1 MNYHIHNFLNH
12 TIGNSNVSE
21 ITVILKSDSGNY
33 SNFINNF
40 SFLIN
45 EANDKKIELNKEEN
59 CFTIKILNKESTSIK
74 NYMQYITR
82 VLDINGYEYSINLE
96 NINSENL
103 KLTITEYLDRKSI
116 NSFYNN
122 FRMFKLSKNDNYE
135 RDRLEMLSIVL
146 NNLKSNKN
154 NIYLPSYYFKNFI
167 LVPID
172 RNFETNYSIIRTG
185 MKLFKLENLLKEIN
199 FADSPKYIQN
209 IDNNIV
215 IKEQLINYNKFF
227 YNELNLNNI
236 FYDLYNANT
245 MMMMLDDSS
254 YKDEILSIID
264 NITDNYIKLSENFY
278 EDISKKD
285 IINIFN
291 NQIYCLN
298 KLNILFDKSNNI
310 NTNRS
315 SFIREFL
322 LFNKDHNFEK
332 IKSNKLKSMINFL
345 ENYIIILNGINLFIS
360 YKYKLNYDVIKKY
373 EKLIREIMK
382 YKILLTIK
390 SSEK

>member
-103 KLTITEYLDRKSI
+103 KLTITEYLDRKSR

-245 MMMMLDDSS
+245 MMMVLDDSS

-332 IKSNKLKSMINFL
+332 IKSNKLKGMINFL